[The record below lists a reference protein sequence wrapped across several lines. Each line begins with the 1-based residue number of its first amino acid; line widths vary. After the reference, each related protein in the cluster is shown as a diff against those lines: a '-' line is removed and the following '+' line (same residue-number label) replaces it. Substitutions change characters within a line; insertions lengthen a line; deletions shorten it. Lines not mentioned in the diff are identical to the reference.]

1 MLALRPQ
8 PRSEVRHPHAKNIN
22 LPFLTEFGSI
32 LRAMQVLTPIQRA
45 NFRHLYADIFWF
57 GVLSGS
63 TLAFLTVYVARL
75 GGTSL
80 QVGLITA
87 IPGFVNLFLSM
98 PFGVWLQG
106 KPLKN
111 ATVSSLFWHRL
122 GYLAF
127 VFLPWL
133 FPPSSEIWAI
143 IVITL
148 LMYIPGTLQAIAF
161 NALFAEVVEPDL
173 RAEVVGKRFA
183 IQSFSISTASLL
195 CGQLLDRIVFPLNY
209 QLVFLIGALAA
220 LLSTLEIARLVVL
233 SRNHLASKE
242 IIFRR
247 RFSPGKDG
255 EAHLSQPAQS
265 RLPRQ
270 LDLSSA
276 FSDLQREWRFELLR
290 TPFGPFMGA
299 LLAFYT
305 VQYIPI
311 PLFPLVQV
319 NLLQMSDSQISLAN
333 AIFYT
338 SLLLGSLGVSRLAQ
352 RKGHRWLL
360 VNSGAFIFLFPF
372 LYGIARNTAVVYLN
386 NILGGVI
393 WAGLYNATTNRLME
407 RVPQDDRPAHMALHN
422 LVMNLGMLS
431 GSLLGSALGEALG
444 LRPAMLLAAALRL
457 LGSYLLWKY
466 G

>member
-1 MLALRPQ
+1 
-8 PRSEVRHPHAKNIN
+8 
-22 LPFLTEFGSI
+22 
-32 LRAMQVLTPIQRA
+32 MQILTPVQRA

-75 GGTSL
+75 GGNSL

-98 PFGVWLQG
+98 PCGVWLQG
-106 KPLKN
+106 KPLKA

-122 GYLAF
+122 GYLAL

-133 FPPSSEIWAI
+133 FSPQREIWAI

-161 NALFAEVVEPDL
+161 NALFAEVVEPEF

-183 IQSFSISTASLL
+183 IQSFSISAASLL
-195 CGQLLDRIVFPLNY
+195 CGQLLDRVVFPLNY

-220 LLSTLEIARLVVL
+220 MLSTLAVARLVVL
-233 SRNHLASKE
+233 SSDHCASRDTS
-242 IIFRR
+242 FARR
-247 RFSPGKDG
+247 LSSGKAG
-255 EAHLSQPAQS
+255 EAYLSQIAQNY
-265 RLPRQ
+265 LPRR

-276 FSDLQREWRFELLR
+276 FSALRREWRLDLLR

-338 SLLLGSLGVSRLAQ
+338 SLLLGSLGMSRLAQ

-360 VNSGAFIFLFPF
+360 VTSGAFIFVFPF
-372 LYGIARNTAVVYLN
+372 LYGIARSAAVVYLN

-407 RVPQDDRPAHMALHN
+407 RVPQNDRPAHMALHN
-422 LVMNLGMLS
+422 LVMNLGMLG
-431 GSLLGSALGEALG
+431 GSLLGSVLGESLG

>member
-1 MLALRPQ
+1 MHIP
-8 PRSEVRHPHAKNIN
+8 
-22 LPFLTEFGSI
+22 
-32 LRAMQVLTPIQRA
+32 TPIQRA

-75 GGTSL
+75 GGNSL

-106 KPLKN
+106 KPLKT

-122 GYLAF
+122 GYLAL

-133 FPPSSEIWAI
+133 FSPRSEIWAI

-161 NALFAEVVEPDL
+161 NALFAEVVEPDI

-195 CGQLLDRIVFPLNY
+195 CGQLLDRVVFPFNY

-220 LLSTLEIARLVVL
+220 LLSTFTVARLVVL
-233 SRNHLASKE
+233 SRNHLPIRKSSLE
-242 IIFRR
+242 RR
-247 RFSPGKDG
+247 LAQGKDDK
-255 EAHLSQPAQS
+255 AYLSQPAQS
-265 RLPRQ
+265 HLPRR

-276 FSDLQREWRFELLR
+276 FLALQREWRFDLLR
-290 TPFGPFMGA
+290 TPFGPFMAA

-338 SLLLGSLGVSRLAQ
+338 SLLAGSLGMSRLAQ
-352 RKGHRWLL
+352 RKGYRWLL
-360 VNSGAFIFLFPF
+360 VNSGAFIFVFPF
-372 LYGIARNTAVVYLN
+372 LYGIARSAAVVYLN

-422 LVMNLGMLS
+422 LVLNLGMLG
-431 GSLLGSALGEALG
+431 GSLLGSVLGEVLG
-444 LRPAMLLAAALRL
+444 LRAAMLLAAALRL
-457 LGSYLLWKY
+457 FGSYLLWKY

>member
-1 MLALRPQ
+1 MMRIPT
-8 PRSEVRHPHAKNIN
+8 S
-22 LPFLTEFGSI
+22 
-32 LRAMQVLTPIQRA
+32 IQRA
-45 NFRHLYADIFWF
+45 NYRRLYADMFWF

-75 GGTSL
+75 GANSL

-87 IPGFVNLFLSM
+87 MPGLVNLFLSM

-106 KPLKN
+106 KPLLST
-111 ATVSSLFWHRL
+111 TVCSLFLHRL
-122 GYLAF
+122 GYWML

-133 FPPSSEIWAI
+133 FAPRGEIWAVI
-143 IVITL
+143 AITL
-148 LMYIPGTLQAIAF
+148 FMYIPGTLQAIAF
-161 NALFAEVVEPDL
+161 NALFAEVVQPEF

-183 IQSFSISTASLL
+183 IQSFSISASSLL
-195 CGQLLDRIVFPLNY
+195 CGQLLDRLAFPLNY

-220 LLSTLEIARLVVL
+220 LFSTLAIARLVV
-233 SRNHLASKE
+233 
-242 IIFRR
+242 
-247 RFSPGKDG
+247 FSEDHPSISGRSF
-255 EAHLSQPAQS
+255 EP
-265 RLPRQ
+265 
-270 LDLSSA
+270 LSSA
-276 FSDLQREWRFELLR
+276 DEVRPAFAQPPANSRGRPRFDLPSALVALQQQWRFDLLR
-290 TPFGPFMGA
+290 TSFGPFMGA

-338 SLLLGSLGVSRLAQ
+338 SLLLGSLAVSRLAQ
-352 RKGHRWLL
+352 RHGHRWLL

-372 LYGIARNTAVVYLN
+372 LYGIARSAAVIYLN
-386 NILGGVI
+386 NALGGII

-422 LVMNLGMLS
+422 LVLNLGMLG
-431 GSLLGSALGEALG
+431 GSLLGSVVGEALG
-444 LRPAMLLAAALRL
+444 LRQAMLLAAALRL
-457 LGSYLLWKY
+457 VGSYLLWKY

>member
-1 MLALRPQ
+1 
-8 PRSEVRHPHAKNIN
+8 
-22 LPFLTEFGSI
+22 
-32 LRAMQVLTPIQRA
+32 MQILTPVQRA
-45 NFRHLYADIFWF
+45 NFRQLYADIFWF

-75 GGTSL
+75 GGNSF

-98 PFGVWLQG
+98 PYGVWLQG
-106 KPLKN
+106 RPLKT

-122 GYLAF
+122 GYLAL

-133 FPPSSEIWAI
+133 FQPRSEIWAI
-143 IVITL
+143 IIITL

-161 NALFAEVVEPDL
+161 NALFAEVVEPDF

-183 IQSFSISTASLL
+183 IQSFSISASSLL

-220 LLSTLEIARLVVL
+220 LLSTLAVARLVVL
-233 SRNHLASKE
+233 SGSQLAPRE
-242 IIFRR
+242 ISFKRR
-247 RFSPGKDG
+247 LAPGKSRH
-255 EAHLSQPAQS
+255 AYPSQPAQTLLL
-265 RLPRQ
+265 RR
-270 LDLSSA
+270 LDLASA
-276 FSDLQREWRFELLR
+276 FFALQREWRFDLLR

-338 SLLLGSLGVSRLAQ
+338 SLLLGSLGMSRLAQ

-360 VNSGAFIFLFPF
+360 VTNGAFIFVFPF
-372 LYGIARNTAVVYLN
+372 LYGIARSAAVVYLN

-422 LVMNLGMLS
+422 LVMNLGMLG
-431 GSLLGSALGEALG
+431 GSLLGSVLGEALG